1 MVVRVE
7 QIAEEGLQLNELIG
21 LELLTSMLSEDGDT
35 GFRPTRPSRLN
46 ATLRKMRDGVLV
58 RAQFTVQ
65 LTSPCKRCL
74 LDVVTEIPV
83 PFTLNLMK
91 RAARGQDDQ
100 ESGGQ
105 KDDGPASAGSFGLE
119 DADQDW
125 FNGKTIDFDPILRE
139 QLLLALPMHVVCR
152 EECKGL
158 CSVCGQDL
166 NVKSC
171 GCEQKAVDPRLAKL
185 KYIKLN

>member
-1 MVVRVE
+1 MVVKVE
-7 QIAEEGLQLNELIG
+7 QIPEEGLQLNESIG
-21 LELLTSMLSEDGDT
+21 LELLSSLLSEDGDT

-58 RAQFTVQ
+58 RAQFSVQ

-74 LDVVTEIPV
+74 ADVVTEIPI
-83 PFTLNLMK
+83 PFTLNLMN
-91 RAARGQDDQ
+91 RGSREQD
-100 ESGGQ
+100 EKSGRE
-105 KDDGPASAGSFGLE
+105 KDEGPACAGSFGLE
-119 DADQDW
+119 AADQDW

-166 NVKSC
+166 NVKNC
-171 GCEQKAVDPRLAKL
+171 GCEQKVIDPRLAKL
-185 KYIKLN
+185 KYIKIN

>member
-1 MVVRVE
+1 MVVKVE
-7 QIAEEGLQLNELIG
+7 QIAEEGLQLNESIG

-35 GFRPTRPSRLN
+35 GFRPIRPSRLN

-58 RAQFTVQ
+58 RGQFTVH
-65 LTSPCKRCL
+65 
-74 LDVVTEIPV
+74 
-83 PFTLNLMK
+83 LMN
-91 RAARGQDDQ
+91 RASREQDE
-100 ESGGQ
+100 ESGGE
-105 KDDGPASAGSFGLE
+105 KDDGLVSAGSFGLE

-171 GCEQKAVDPRLAKL
+171 GCEQKVVDPRLAKL

>member
-1 MVVRVE
+1 MVVKVE
-7 QIAEEGLQLNELIG
+7 QIAEEGLQLNESIG
-21 LELLTSMLSEDGDT
+21 LELLASMLSEDGDT
-35 GFRPTRPSRLN
+35 GFRPTQPSRLN
-46 ATLRKMRDGVLV
+46 ATLRKLRDGVLV
-58 RAQFTVQ
+58 RGQFTVQ

-74 LDVVTEIPV
+74 ADVVTEIPV
-83 PFTLNLMK
+83 PFTLNLMN
-91 RAARGQDDQ
+91 RASREQDE
-100 ESGGQ
+100 ESGGE
-105 KDDGPASAGSFGLE
+105 KDDGSASAGSFGLE
-119 DADQDW
+119 QADQDW

-171 GCEQKAVDPRLAKL
+171 GCERKVVDPRLAKL

>member
-1 MVVRVE
+1 MVVKVE
-7 QIAEEGLQLNELIG
+7 QIPEEGLQLNESIG
-21 LELLTSMLSEDGDT
+21 LELLTSLLSEDGDT

-46 ATLRKMRDGVLV
+46 ANLRKMRDAVLV

-74 LDVVTEIPV
+74 ADVVTEIPI
-83 PFTLNLMK
+83 PFTLNLMN
-91 RAARGQDDQ
+91 RASRDQDE
-100 ESGGQ
+100 ESGGKQ
-105 KDDGPASAGSFGLE
+105 DEGSASAGSFGLE

-158 CSVCGQDL
+158 CSECGQDL
-166 NVKSC
+166 NLKSC
-171 GCEQKAVDPRLAKL
+171 GCEQKVIDPRLAKL
-185 KYIKLN
+185 KYIKIN